1 MDMTAKSIMLLAI
14 GAAALSL
21 GPPWPGSGVGAEAA
35 AAMQSPRRDCFSAR
49 SVNGFTPVGRD
60 AVHVRISRNRQYR
73 LSLVGYC
80 PDVDWSSRIAL
91 RNRGGSSFICAGFDA
106 EILVPSATG
115 PQRCAVT
122 EVRRLSPEEIEAAR
136 RR

>member
-1 MDMTAKSIMLLAI
+1 MTVRSILALAI
-14 GAAALSL
+14 SVAAISDVGHLMGAGGEA
-21 GPPWPGSGVGAEAA
+21 VAA
-35 AAMQSPRRDCFSAR
+35 AAAQSPRRDCFSAR
-49 SVNGFTPVGRD
+49 SVNGFTPVGRE
-60 AVHVRISRNRQYR
+60 AVDVRISPNRQYR

-91 RNRGGSSFICAGFDA
+91 RTRGGSSFICAGVDA
-106 EILVPSATG
+106 EILVPSTTG

-122 EVRRLSPEEIEAAR
+122 EVRRLSPEEIAAAR